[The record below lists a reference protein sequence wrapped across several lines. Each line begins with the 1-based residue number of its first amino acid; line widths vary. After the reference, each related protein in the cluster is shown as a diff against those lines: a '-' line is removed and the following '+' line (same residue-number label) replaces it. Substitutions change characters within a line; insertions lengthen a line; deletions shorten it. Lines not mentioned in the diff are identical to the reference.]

1 MKTFLIALLIPCSAF
16 AWSRRID
23 LSASSTVPTSYSRS
37 DSNSLI
43 LSEFISPNSNIP
55 TNLGTNIMFLTTAH
69 EVVCN
74 YSTPS
79 SLVNPAATDKR
90 DIYLVA
96 SEPVILRDV
105 KNIKAVFCKSNG
117 AAIRSGWLS
126 VTTW

>member
-1 MKTFLIALLIPCSAF
+1 MKKLLIALLIPCSAF

-43 LSEFISPNSNIP
+43 LSEFISPNSNIA
-55 TNLGTNIMFLTTAH
+55 TNLGSNIMFLSTAH

-74 YSTPS
+74 YQTGT
-79 SLVNPAATDKR
+79 SLVNPSATDKR

-96 SEPVILRDV
+96 SEPVIITGA